1 MTNEQSEVIV
11 DMPTA
16 EYHAVERLSSSGI
29 KQLLR
34 SPLHYRQ
41 WKDTPAPPSP
51 AMQFGTAVHIL
62 VFEPARFDECIV
74 VMPEDAPERR
84 SAADKAWHAGFAERA
99 AGRIVM
105 SAQDFA
111 RARMAA
117 ASVVESP
124 GWALLGNGHIET
136 ALLWNDQYNGVP
148 CKAKPDYFARNG
160 SICVD
165 LKTTTD
171 ASREAF
177 MRAVWNFRYDI
188 QAQFYLSGIHT
199 ALGVL
204 PHSFVWPVVE
214 TVEPFGV
221 AWYRMGHSELE
232 IARADI
238 ANAIIVYEECTR
250 TGEWPGYADD
260 VQELRLPAWARSRAR
275 NEAQPQEF

>member
-1 MTNEQSEVIV
+1 MNENSEVIV
-11 DMPTA
+11 SMPTA
-16 EYHAVERLSSSGI
+16 EYHAVERMSSSGI
-29 KQLLR
+29 KQMLR
-34 SPLHYRQ
+34 SPAHYRQ
-41 WKDTPAPPSP
+41 WKDTPAPPTP
-51 AMQFGTAVHIL
+51 AMQFGTAVHTL
-62 VFEPARFDECIV
+62 VFEPQRVAECIA

-84 SAADKAWHAGFAERA
+84 STADKAWHAAFARNAAGKVILSAEDFNRAQRA
-99 AGRIVM
+99 AEAVR
-105 SAQDFA
+105 S
-111 RARMAA
+111 
-117 ASVVESP
+117 SL
-124 GWALLGNGHIET
+124 GWSLIGNGHVET
-136 ALLWNDQYNGVP
+136 ALLWHDADNDVL
-148 CKAKPDYFARNG
+148 CKAKPDYFASNG

-188 QAQFYLSGIHT
+188 QAAFYMQGLHV

-238 ANAIIVYEECTR
+238 ALALDVYGVCTR
-250 TGEWPGYADD
+250 SNEWPGYSREI
-260 VQELRLPAWARSRAR
+260 QELRLPAWARSNAR
-275 NEAQPQEF
+275 NNPQPQEF